1 MSTRPFIT
9 PERVYFGSSSL
20 ESLAPVLKEFGA
32 KKVLVVTDKGV
43 AASGAVDLLLG
54 HLDHQSI
61 AAAVFD
67 DTRPEPGEETVK
79 EVVGWASRGEQVDAV
94 IGLGGGSPMD
104 AAKVA
109 AIIIAHGGALRDYL
123 GQDKVQKPGLPLVL
137 IPTTAGTG
145 AEATPNALF
154 VVDGEKQAVIS
165 RYLIPRVAIIDPDL
179 TLSLPPRVTAASGVD
194 ALVHACETYTSVTAT
209 PLSEMYSLRAVE
221 LIASSIRTA
230 VWQGSDKKAR
240 ADMALGSFL
249 AGVAITN
256 AGTGAVHA
264 LAYPLG
270 GKYRISHG
278 VSNSLMFP
286 YVSKWNAVS
295 SMSKFA
301 TLAKA
306 MGEQV
311 DGLSL
316 REASLSFVKSV
327 KAVIQ
332 DVALPQTLQEVGVGL
347 SDLDHLVDS
356 AARQTRLLKNN
367 PRNLSRDDIA
377 AIYRKAMGSQGNA

>member
-1 MSTRPFIT
+1 MSMRPFIT
-9 PERVYFGSSSL
+9 PERVYFGSGSL
-20 ESLAPVLKEFGA
+20 ESLPPVLKEFGA
-32 KKVLVVTDKGV
+32 KRVLVVTDKGV
-43 AASGAVDLLLG
+43 AASGAVDLLVG
-54 HLDHQSI
+54 HLDQQSI

-67 DTRPEPGEETVK
+67 GTKPEPGEETVAD
-79 EVVGWASRGEQVDAV
+79 VVGWASRGEHVDAV
-94 IGLGGGSPMD
+94 VGLGGGSPMD
-104 AAKVA
+104 VAKVA
-109 AIIIAHGGALRDYL
+109 AIIIEQGGALRDYL
-123 GQDKVQKPGLPLVL
+123 GQDKIQKPGLPLVL
-137 IPTTAGTG
+137 VPTTAGTG

-194 ALVHACETYTSVTAT
+194 ALVHAYETYTSVAAT
-209 PLSEMYSLRAVE
+209 PLSEMYSLRAVG

-240 ADMALGSFL
+240 TDMALGSFL
-249 AGVAITN
+249 AGVAIAN

-270 GKYRISHG
+270 GKYRIPHG
-278 VSNSLMFP
+278 VANSLMFP
-286 YVSKWNAVS
+286 YVAEWNAVAN
-295 SMSKFA
+295 MSKFA
-301 TLAKA
+301 MLARA

-311 DGLSL
+311 EGLSL
-316 REASLSFVKSV
+316 REAALSFVKSV

-332 DVALPQTLQEVGVGL
+332 DLGLPQTLQELGVAL

-377 AIYRKAMGSQGNA
+377 AIYRNAMGSQGNA

>member
-1 MSTRPFIT
+1 MKTRPFLA
-9 PERVYFGSSSL
+9 PERVYLGPGSI
-20 ESLAPVLKEFGA
+20 ESLAPVLEEFGA
-32 KKVLVVTDKGV
+32 RRVLVITDKGV

-54 HLDHQSI
+54 DLDRHSI

-67 DTRPEPGEETVK
+67 DTRPEPGEETV
-79 EVVGWASRGEQVDAV
+79 EEAVRWASRGEQVDV
-94 IGLGGGSPMD
+94 VCGLGGGSPMD
-104 AAKVA
+104 VAKVA
-109 AIIIAHGGALRDYL
+109 TIIIAHGGALRDYL

-165 RYLIPRVAIIDPDL
+165 RHLIPRVAIVDPDL
-179 TLSLPPRVTAASGVD
+179 TLSLPPRVTAASGAD
-194 ALVHACETYTSVTAT
+194 ALVHACETYTSVAAT

-221 LIASSIRTA
+221 LIAGSIRTA
-230 VWQGSDKKAR
+230 VWQGADRKAR

-270 GKYRISHG
+270 GKYRVPHG

-286 YVSKWNAVS
+286 YVAEWNAVS
-295 SMSKFA
+295 AMSKFA
-301 TLAKA
+301 RLAKA

-311 DGLSL
+311 GGLSL
-316 REASLSFVKSV
+316 RESSLSFVRSVKSV
-327 KAVIQ
+327 VQ
-332 DVALPQTLQEVGVGL
+332 DVGLPQTLREVGIGP

-356 AARQTRLLKNN
+356 AARQTRLLNNN
-367 PRNLSRDDIA
+367 PRTLSRDDIA
-377 AIYRKAMGSQGNA
+377 AIYRKAMGQEEHV